1 MEKIKRYSQL
11 ETPCFILDKKE
22 LELSI
27 QGFKEALNQN
37 FQESIV
43 GYSVKTNSTPYC
55 MKIARTLG
63 VYAEVVSH
71 DEYEL
76 AIMCGFEP
84 DAIIYNGPMK

>member
-22 LELSI
+22 LQLSI

-43 GYSVKTNSTPYC
+43 GY
-55 MKIARTLG
+55 
-63 VYAEVVSH
+63 
-71 DEYEL
+71 
-76 AIMCGFEP
+76 
-84 DAIIYNGPMK
+84 